1 MPGTLRLHRDGQPP
15 LELQGE
21 RAMVGRDKGCDVQID
36 DPSVSRRHV
45 AFERRGGDW
54 LVVDQGSVNG
64 SFLDGKRVGEAP
76 LRDGQRLRLG
86 SVELRVEIEPDA
98 LETVMIAA
106 SAPDEDATVM
116 MKTPEEAPPVTSVE
130 IRVPVLAPPVP
141 APPASPPP
149 ARPPVVAARPPVAP
163 APPAPPPV
171 LAAPPPV
178 LAARPP
184 VLAAR
189 PPVLAARPPVA
200 PAPPAP
206 PPVVAADPWALLGL
220 RPGAAADEVSARYRE
235 RAQELQAKLASART
249 PGLHGTYEKNLA
261 ALERAFREIGP
272 PAGGDDLLHD
282 LPSAQPTVD
291 ADTFEKSEGRA
302 PAALE
307 PPPPS
312 EAAPAKGRAALL
324 PPATTVLAF
333 AATGM
338 LALCAFFALSSSK
351 LQEEIR
357 KEEEAPELVAARQ
370 AAAKYQGAEELLKGG
385 ALRNGKLRLCN
396 RSGRPLEI
404 DWLAAVYLQ
413 KEELPASADAALASL
428 ASGFKVVTYNSSFC
442 PRDFRLT
449 LAPGAEQA
457 VAFGSEDARCRFEG
471 EAIFF
476 ALSLQ
481 RPAGPQGSPAPEAAE
496 RNPDEPGA
504 TYWLSGLPGGRDDC
518 VSVGA
523 GW

>member
-15 LELQGE
+15 LEFQGE

-76 LRDGQRLRLG
+76 LRDGQRLRIG

-141 APPASPPP
+141 APPVAPPP
-149 ARPPVVAARPPVAP
+149 ARPGPPATSAAAPPVAP
-163 APPAPPPV
+163 
-171 LAAPPPV
+171 
-178 LAARPP
+178 
-184 VLAAR
+184 
-189 PPVLAARPPVA
+189 PPVA

-220 RPGAAADEVSARYRE
+220 RPGAPADEVSARYRE
-235 RAQELQAKLASART
+235 RAQELQTKLASART

-272 PAGGDDLLHD
+272 HAGGDDLLHD

-291 ADTFEKSEGRA
+291 ADTLEKSEGRA
-302 PAALE
+302 LTAVE
-307 PPPPS
+307 PPPG

-324 PPATTVLAF
+324 PPATTALAF
-333 AATGM
+333 LATGM

-351 LQEEIR
+351 LQQEIR

-413 KEELPASADAALASL
+413 KEELPASADAALAGL

-442 PRDFRLT
+442 PRDFKLT
-449 LAPGAEQA
+449 LATGAEQA
-457 VAFGSEDARCRFEG
+457 VTFGSEDARCRFEG
-471 EAIFF
+471 EALFF

-481 RPAGPQGSPAPEAAE
+481 RPAGPEPSLAPLPAKHGAPAPEAAE
-496 RNPDEPGA
+496 KRPNEPGT
-504 TYWLSGLPGGRDDC
+504 TYWLSGLPGGGGDC

>member
-15 LELQGE
+15 LEFQGE

-76 LRDGQRLRLG
+76 LRDGQRLRIG

-149 ARPPVVAARPPVAP
+149 ARPGPPATSAAAPPVAP
-163 APPAPPPV
+163 PVAP
-171 LAAPPPV
+171 
-178 LAARPP
+178 
-184 VLAAR
+184 
-189 PPVLAARPPVA
+189 PPVA

-220 RPGAAADEVSARYRE
+220 RPGAPADEVSARYRE
-235 RAQELQAKLASART
+235 RAQELQTKLASART

-272 PAGGDDLLHD
+272 HAGGDDLLHD

-291 ADTFEKSEGRA
+291 ADTLEKSEGRA
-302 PAALE
+302 PAAVE
-307 PPPPS
+307 PPPG

-324 PPATTVLAF
+324 PPATTALAF
-333 AATGM
+333 LATGM

-351 LQEEIR
+351 LQQEIR
-357 KEEEAPELVAARQ
+357 KEEEAPELVTARQ

-413 KEELPASADAALASL
+413 KEELPASADAALAGL

-457 VAFGSEDARCRFEG
+457 VTFGSEDARCRFEG
-471 EAIFF
+471 EALFF

-481 RPAGPQGSPAPEAAE
+481 RPAGPQPSPAPLPAERGALAPEAAE
-496 RNPDEPGA
+496 KKPDEPGA